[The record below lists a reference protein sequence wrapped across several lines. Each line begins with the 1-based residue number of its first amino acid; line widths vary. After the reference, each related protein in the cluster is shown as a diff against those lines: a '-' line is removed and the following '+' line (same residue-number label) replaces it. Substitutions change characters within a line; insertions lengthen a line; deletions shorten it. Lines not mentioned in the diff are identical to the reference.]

1 MIQSTEHPRFR
12 TASWHLSST
21 IHHQVSWLVG
31 VYYYYCNRF
40 TALYLGLLGRASNRG
55 NIHPLTYPEC
65 HPIFISFFHLLRS
78 IASSLFNLCA
88 RQSFCTT
95 SVQVYLLV
103 WSPPPH
109 SAYISLPNQCLLFA
123 THAHTIV
130 ACFAVVP
137 RLYHLFLISLSTL
150 YLGFYLLM
158 FNGAFNT
165 GSVNFG
171 HIASDVHHQPGPV
184 A

>member
-1 MIQSTEHPRFR
+1 MSSNLYQLFPST
-12 TASWHLSST
+12 T
-21 IHHQVSWLVG
+21 IHSVITVQFMCL
-31 VYYYYCNRF
+31 
-40 TALYLGLLGRASNRG
+40 
-55 NIHPLTYPEC
+55 
-65 HPIFISFFHLLRS
+65 
-78 IASSLFNLCA
+78 
-88 RQSFCTT
+88 TT